1 MADPGLHISD
11 ACAVTGAVLAQH
23 VVTVKLALR
32 LEQKGSA
39 AKHYSDHCVTLYTN
53 GDKQH
58 PLLMGTVGLMVD
70 AVATVDASLPVLVTP
85 SPPTLLL
92 VQWYAN
98 ALNPD
103 DGISARELIAGG
115 VLNGAGT
122 VRLQLFDVENTVQG
136 VLHVTGWPF
145 KNTSADPLPVN
156 KGAHALVQQV
166 MDGYRKLQ
174 PPAGSTDK
182 FSAVQLQIGDR
193 ARPMPIVFFIAHATL
208 MRADPANATAYFENC
223 IRVCSASG
231 RCSPHLL
238 ADVLSLPSLGWIYR
252 PDVTRMGADADQWA
266 SLHSFPGRGPLA
278 FDCED
283 GSKAMLELLHVLQN
297 IVFVQPT
304 PSLVQLQQLAR
315 RYTGWLCICEL
326 KSENGSASLRPGV
339 NYLNH
344 AIALLLC
351 KDQLTLPPI
360 TLESTAYCSGVWTP
374 DVMRTLAAD
383 ERRFAQSTQLM
394 EHTLYA
400 SAVDRGNARVKAP
413 IAIVV
418 NQQMYRRVLAL
429 VSSTADRT
437 QHILI
442 NKAMT
447 TFLLDDKGAL
457 RQAVVALDLPTSE
470 LLSMCSAEMRL
481 MPACRFPSAPAPSA
495 SAACIE
501 DCAFLLPT
509 SSEAARATS
518 IVAVNDSMNLYM
530 FK

>member
-39 AKHYSDHCVTLYTN
+39 AKNYSDHCVTLYTN

-70 AVATVDASLPVLVTP
+70 AVTPVDASLPVLVTP

-98 ALNPD
+98 ALNPE

-115 VLNGAGT
+115 VLNGTT
-122 VRLQLFDVENTVQG
+122 VRLFDVENTVQG
-136 VLHVTGWPF
+136 ALRVTGWPF
-145 KNTSADPLPVN
+145 KTSTPTLTKGGAD
-156 KGAHALVQQV
+156 ALIQQV
-166 MDGYRKLQ
+166 MDGYRKLS
-174 PPAGSTDK
+174 PPAGLTDK

-193 ARPMPIVFFIAHATL
+193 VRPMPIVFFTAHATL

-223 IRVCSASG
+223 MRVCSSSG
-231 RCSPHLL
+231 RCSPQLL

-266 SLHSFPGRGPLA
+266 SLHSFPGKGPLA

-304 PSLVQLQQLAR
+304 PSLLQLQQLAR
-315 RYTGWLCICEL
+315 RYVGWLAICEL
-326 KSENGSASLRPGV
+326 KSDSGSASMTRGGS

-351 KDQLTLPPI
+351 KDLTLPPI
-360 TLESTAYCSGVWTP
+360 TLESTAYCSGAWTP

-383 ERRFAQSTQLM
+383 ERQFAQSTQLM

-400 SAVDRGNARVKAP
+400 SAVDRGNARVKAS
-413 IAIVV
+413 IALVI

-442 NKAMT
+442 NKPMSS
-447 TFLLDDKGAL
+447 FLLDDQGAL
-457 RQAVVALDLPTSE
+457 QQVVVALDLPTSE

-481 MPACRFPSAPAPSA
+481 MPPCRFPSAPPGPP
-495 SAACIE
+495 ACIA

-509 SSEAARATS
+509 PPRSESARATS
-518 IVAVNDSMNLYM
+518 IVAVNDSINLYM